1 MPENTDNR
9 PFLLLAE
16 DDEDDYLLARDALVE
31 AKFSCH
37 LFRVK
42 NGEELLEYLHRQGPF
57 ENPKDSPT
65 PDLILL
71 DLNMPKKDG
80 RRALS
85 EIKSHP
91 RLRLLPVVILTTSQN
106 QDDILQCYD
115 LGANAFI
122 RKPAHFDRIV
132 DMMKALKKFWFE
144 TAQLPPSRP

>member
-1 MPENTDNR
+1 MFETQNNLPL
-9 PFLLLAE
+9 LLLAE
-16 DDEDDYLLARDALVE
+16 DDEDDYLLARDAIAE
-31 AKFSCH
+31 AKFRCR

-42 NGEELLEYLHRQGPF
+42 NGEELLDYLCRKGIF
-57 ENPKDSPT
+57 ENPKASPL

-91 RLRLLPVVILTTSQN
+91 KLRLMPIVILTTSQN
-106 QDDILQCYD
+106 QDDVLQCYD

-132 DMMKALKKFWFE
+132 EMMKTLKKFWFE
-144 TAQLPPSRP
+144 TAELPQSHP